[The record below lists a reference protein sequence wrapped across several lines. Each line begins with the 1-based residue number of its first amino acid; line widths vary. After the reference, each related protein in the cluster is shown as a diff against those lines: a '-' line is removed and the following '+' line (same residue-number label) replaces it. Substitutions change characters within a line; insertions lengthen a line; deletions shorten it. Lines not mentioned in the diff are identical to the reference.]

1 MSGPIGP
8 GPVPKNA
15 VVGAKFGGATPT
27 CRGSSIAEEIFRIFD
42 ESPTMQNGR
51 GENCDSLMT
60 NDNGLPEKPVSIIS
74 KLAGLVGSTAPE
86 RSVSMPASR
95 VQTEKAPG
103 WLEGEGM
110 ESLNAKREWTLVP
123 PGTVPAFTCVL
134 PCRPWMRLVPYGRQF
149 SKSLYEF
156 GGRRSTGAE
165 RLIPRQ
171 GNGDVSGR

>member
-27 CRGSSIAEEIFRIFD
+27 RPGSSVAGGGRAAKLPTCRGSSMALEIFRIFD

-51 GENCDSLMT
+51 EENWDSLMT
-60 NDNGLPEKPVSIIS
+60 NESGLPEKPVSIIS

-95 VQTEKAPG
+95 VQTENAPG

-110 ESLNAKREWTLVP
+110 LSFQL
-123 PGTVPAFTCVL
+123 
-134 PCRPWMRLVPYGRQF
+134 
-149 SKSLYEF
+149 
-156 GGRRSTGAE
+156 
-165 RLIPRQ
+165 
-171 GNGDVSGR
+171 